1 MTAKAARN
9 RRSKTSVSLTLAA
22 VATHATGTPSPSTAT
37 LYFVPR
43 LARSVG
49 LGPVRSPA
57 RLARTEQLSRIRS
70 GWPRSMPTSRACPW
84 ASTPV
89 SAQRVSHRRR
99 VEPLACAAVAV
110 RLRQGVPSR
119 RKRRKVASTRTGSAG
134 GWPRLPSRGGS
145 QNSITVAIRRKIL
158 TSKAISSVWHA
169 RHRYRHHGPFR
180 HTAINGSCEN
190 RPLGPVG
197 IKTFRALPNQSARAV
212 AALIDAH
219 NVVVATLASFALCF
233 LPGAVDAN
241 EVPRLASH
249 DAPPL

>member
-37 LYFVPR
+37 LYLVPR

-49 LGPVRSPA
+49 LGPVKSPP

-70 GWPRSMPTSRACPW
+70 GWPRSMPTSTAWTC
-84 ASTPV
+84 ASRPIR
-89 SAQRVSHRRR
+89 AQRVSHRRR

-119 RKRRKVASTRTGSAG
+119 RKRRNVASTRIVSAG
-134 GWPRLPSRGGS
+134 GWPRAPCWGGS

-158 TSKAISSVWHA
+158 TSKAVSHVWHPK
-169 RHRYRHHGPFR
+169 HGHGLQTPLYHATTR
-180 HTAINGSCEN
+180 GNCEN
-190 RPLGPVG
+190 RLLKG
-197 IKTFRALPNQSARAV
+197 L
-212 AALIDAH
+212 
-219 NVVVATLASFALCF
+219 
-233 LPGAVDAN
+233 
-241 EVPRLASH
+241 
-249 DAPPL
+249 